1 MIVSGIFDPI
11 SQKEL
16 QELLQIRRKNH
27 LRDLEVSVYGEGVLD
42 IAKRRRQ
49 LVLALKPYRHMHVV
63 DEEGEHLESID
74 EEKIRQGEFR
84 LAAKGI
90 RKELIEKNHYLD
102 VIVDAMCKPS
112 RAAHSRRVAQVCRE
126 LAHVHHLD
134 EAKAYRMGMLHD
146 ITKKWSDEEGE
157 KVLKIHDPKQLSVS
171 PKVWHSFTAV
181 YWLKE
186 NMGLHDPTVLN
197 AIYHHTIGDGRSL
210 YDHILYIADK
220 IEPGRGYDV
229 SRQRK
234 AAEENLVRAAAM
246 ILAESKAYI
255 FEKEGI
261 HV

>member
-1 MIVSGIFDPI
+1 MIISGIFDPI

-16 QELLQIRRKNH
+16 QKLLQIRRENH
-27 LRDLEVSVYGEGVLD
+27 LSELYVSVCGEGVL
-42 IAKRRRQ
+42 APEERRR
-49 LVLALKPYRHMHVV
+49 LLAMALKPYRHIHVT
-63 DEEGEHLESID
+63 DEAGEQLESID
-74 EEKIRQGEFR
+74 EDRIRQGEFR

-90 RKELIEKNHYLD
+90 RKELIAKNHYLD

-126 LAHVHHLD
+126 LAHVHYLD

-157 KVLKIHDPKQLSVS
+157 KVLKVHDPGQLSLS

-186 NMGLHDPTVLN
+186 NMGLQDPTVLN
-197 AIYHHTIGDGRSL
+197 AIYHHTLGDGRTL

-229 SRQRK
+229 SRQRR
-234 AAEENLVRAAAM
+234 AAEENLITAAAM
-246 ILAESKAYI
+246 ILAESNEYRSK
-255 FEKEGI
+255 KEGI